1 MPWNKS
7 RKKEKVVLKQY
18 AIRNG
23 ISSIR
28 IFVTNDVES
37 TADVAREIKKLKWW
51 LTNLYY
57 QVNKN
62 SQITK
67 IVFLPSTGNLGWLK
81 VELENLWEGYIIYQK
96 TEKFLLNPLLM

>member
-37 TADVAREIKKLKWW
+37 TADVAREIKKL
-51 LTNLYY
+51 N
-57 QVNKN
+57 
-62 SQITK
+62 IMK
-67 IVFLPSTGNLGWLK
+67 IVFLFYNSLK
-81 VELENLWEGYIIYQK
+81 VRIH
-96 TEKFLLNPLLM
+96 